1 MNVAEL
7 FARNAERAGDRVTLV
22 YEGVGFSASR
32 LRETAD
38 RLAGGLLGL
47 GVGVDDRVAV
57 MMPNSPE
64 VPQSY
69 DAVARIGAVCVPML
83 FLLAPEEIRHVCID
97 ATPKVFLTSPEFAA
111 NVEQAIAG
119 LDTPP
124 HVLVVGTPQ
133 YEAFLSDA
141 DPHTEILDR
150 VAEDL
155 AVVSFT
161 GGTTGRSKGVMLTHG
176 NLLAEIA
183 MIRQIL
189 DYSPDAV
196 SLGVLPLAHLFGLAS
211 VLSSQEYGFRSVLLR
226 WFTPE
231 GFLRAVE
238 EHRITTTAMVP
249 TMLSLLLNH
258 PDFEGSDLSSLETV
272 VVGAAPLPIELANE
286 WERRTG
292 STILQGYGMTET
304 TAGAVID
311 RPDREKRPG
320 SCGLAYPGCE
330 VVVMDDDNRVLPP
343 GEAGEICFRGA
354 NVTTGYWNNPE
365 ATATAI
371 IDGWLHSGDL
381 GHMDSDGY
389 VYVTERKKDLII
401 RGGLNIYPRDVEEVL
416 YAHPAVAEAA
426 VVGRPAPDFGE
437 IVVACV
443 VLRPGATADAEEL
456 HSWCVERLA
465 KYKTPA
471 EVLFL
476 NALPKSGIGKILK
489 RDLRDLLTAPAT
501 AQVPPS
507 S

>member
-7 FARNAERAGDRVTLV
+7 FARNAERNGDRVTV
-22 YEGVGFSASR
+22 IYEGVGHRAAD
-32 LRETAD
+32 LRATAD

-47 GVGVDDRVAV
+47 GVGMDDRVAV
-57 MMPNSPE
+57 MMPNSPD
-64 VPQSY
+64 VPLAY

-83 FLLAPEEIRHVCID
+83 FLLAPGEIRLICQD
-97 ATPKVFLTSPEFAA
+97 ATPKVFMTSPEFVA
-111 NVEQAIAG
+111 NVDQAIAG

-124 HVLVVGTPQ
+124 HVLVAGTPE
-133 YEAFLSDA
+133 YEAFLSA
-141 DPHTEILDR
+141 AEPHTGILDR
-150 VAEDL
+150 AAEDL

-161 GGTTGRSKGVMLTHG
+161 GGTTGRPKGVMLTHG

-183 MIRQIL
+183 MIRQVL

-231 GFLRAVE
+231 GFLRAVQ
-238 EHRITTTAMVP
+238 EHRVTTTAVVP

-258 PDFEGSDLSSLETV
+258 PDFESSDLSSLETV

-320 SCGLAYPGCE
+320 SCGMAYPGCE
-330 VVVMDDDNRVLPP
+330 VVVMDDDNMVLPP
-343 GEAGEICFRGA
+343 GETGEICFRGA
-354 NVTTGYWNNPE
+354 NVTTGYWRNPD
-365 ATATAI
+365 ATSAAI
-371 IDGWLHSGDL
+371 VDGWLHSGDV
-381 GHMDSDGY
+381 GHIDADGY

-426 VVGRPAPDFGE
+426 VVGRPDPDLGE
-437 IVVACV
+437 RVVACV
-443 VLRPGATADAEEL
+443 VLRPGSSATAEEL
-456 HSWCVERLA
+456 HAWCVERLA

-471 EVLFL
+471 EVRFFDQ
-476 NALPKSGIGKILK
+476 LPKSGIGKILK
-489 RDLRDLLTAPAT
+489 RDLRDQL
-501 AQVPPS
+501 AQVPS
-507 S
+507 SS

>member
-7 FARNAERAGDRVTLV
+7 FARNAERHGDRVTLV
-22 YEGVGFSASR
+22 YEGVGYRAGQ
-32 LRETAD
+32 LHETAD
-38 RLAGGLLGL
+38 RLAGGLRGL

-64 VPQSY
+64 VPLAY

-83 FLLAPEEIRHVCID
+83 FLLAPAEIRLICGD

-111 NVEQAIAG
+111 NVAQAIAG
-119 LDTPP
+119 LDEPP
-124 HVLVVGTPQ
+124 HVLVVGTPE
-133 YEAFLSDA
+133 YDAFLSDA
-141 DPHTEILDR
+141 DPHTGILDR
-150 VAEDL
+150 ATDDL

-161 GGTTGRSKGVMLTHG
+161 GGTTGRPKGVMLTHG

-183 MIRQIL
+183 MIRQVL
-189 DYSPDAV
+189 DYSADEV

-211 VLSSQEYGFRSVLLR
+211 VLSTQEYGFQSVLLR

-238 EHRITTTAMVP
+238 EHRVTTTAVVP

-286 WERRTG
+286 WERRTS

-330 VVVMDDDNRVLPP
+330 VVVMDDANRILPP
-343 GEAGEICFRGA
+343 GETGEICFRGA
-354 NVTTGYWNNPE
+354 NVTPGYWRNPE
-365 ATATAI
+365 ATAAAV
-371 IDGWLHSGDL
+371 IDGWLHSGDV
-381 GHMDSDGY
+381 GRIDADGY

-426 VVGRPAPDFGE
+426 VVGRPDPDLGE
-437 IVVACV
+437 RVVACV
-443 VLRPGATADAEEL
+443 VLRPGASTDAQEL
-456 HSWCVERLA
+456 HSWCAERLA

-471 EVLFL
+471 EVRFL
-476 NALPKSGIGKILK
+476 DALPKSGIGKILK
-489 RDLRDLLTAPAT
+489 RDLRELVAAPAS
-501 AQVPPS
+501 QVPAS